1 MTEDLLF
8 HGKERKGMHFHS
20 RKRSGKGTIGFVA
33 ALVCAVVF
41 LVLCI
46 VSAAAGGA
54 AGEAVGVIGL
64 FIMAG
69 SGVAFWLSWQGIKE
83 RDVYTRIPLIGM
95 IVSGILFVLLFCLY
109 ISGIRF

>member
-20 RKRSGKGTIGFVA
+20 RKRSGKGTMGFA
-33 ALVCAVVF
+33 MALVCAVVF

-54 AGEAVGVIGL
+54 AGEAVGVIGM
-64 FIMAG
+64 FVMAG